1 MNFNILNEKKHIIKA
16 YYVEVSVN
24 YAVFHRLRL
33 IVILCIGKQTF
44 CKIQKQK
51 NHPLSVQGPRWWG
64 VQKTQIF
71 ARKEGETRKILSDH
85 MDPSAKY
92 KSGPPSFKMPT
103 RALGAIHWNAHIL

>member
-51 NHPLSVQGPRWWG
+51 SHPLSVQGPRRWG
-64 VQKTQIF
+64 VRGVQNPPTF
-71 ARKEGETRKILSDH
+71 CEERRGNKENFVGSYGSLGKI
-85 MDPSAKY
+85 
-92 KSGPPSFKMPT
+92 
-103 RALGAIHWNAHIL
+103 

>member
-51 NHPLSVQGPRWWG
+51 SHPLSVQGPCRWG
-64 VQKTQIF
+64 V
-71 ARKEGETRKILSDH
+71 RGNNLSEETHSL
-85 MDPSAKY
+85 
-92 KSGPPSFKMPT
+92 
-103 RALGAIHWNAHIL
+103 LGRFTGLMF